1 MTDHTSVW
9 DKALETKAFI
19 NQQVPDFKP
28 SLAIVLGSGLGQFA
42 KRIDVIKTIPYAEI
56 PHFKPTSVEGHA
68 GNLIFGTL
76 AGRQVICQQG
86 RYHFYEGHAIQ
97 DTIFP
102 IRVMRALGVDTLIVT
117 NAAGGINL
125 DYRKGDI
132 MLIRDQINFQGTN
145 PLIGPNPPE
154 FGPRFPDM
162 SHAFDPAYCEK
173 MLATAASL
181 EIELKQGV
189 YISVTGPSYETPAE
203 IRMFRAWGADAV
215 GMSTANEVIAANHC
229 GMRVV
234 GLSCISNEAAGITDE
249 KLSHDDVGDVVN
261 RMSQKL
267 ENLVEAWVKA
277 L

>member
-1 MTDHTSVW
+1 MTNQSSVW
-9 DKALETKAFI
+9 AKALETKAFI
-19 NQQVPDFKP
+19 NEQLPDFKP
-28 SLAIVLGSGLGQFA
+28 SIAIVLGSGLGRFA
-42 KRIDVIKTIPYAEI
+42 RRIDVVKTIPYSEI
-56 PHFKPTSVEGHA
+56 PHFKATSVEGHA
-68 GNLIFGTL
+68 GNLIFGNL

-102 IRVMRALGVDTLIVT
+102 IRVMRTLGVETLVVT
-117 NAAGGINL
+117 NAAGGIHL

-132 MLIRDQINFQGTN
+132 MLIEDQINFQGTN
-145 PLIGPNPPE
+145 PLMGANPPE

-162 SHAFDPAYCEK
+162 THAFDPEYRAR
-173 MLATAASL
+173 MLTVADQLA
-181 EIELKQGV
+181 IELKRGV

-203 IRMFRAWGADAV
+203 IRMFRGWGADAV

-229 GMRVV
+229 GIRVV

-249 KLSHDDVGDVVN
+249 KLSHDDVGDVVEQ
-261 RMSQKL
+261 MSERL
-267 ENLVEAWVKA
+267 ENLVEAWVKG